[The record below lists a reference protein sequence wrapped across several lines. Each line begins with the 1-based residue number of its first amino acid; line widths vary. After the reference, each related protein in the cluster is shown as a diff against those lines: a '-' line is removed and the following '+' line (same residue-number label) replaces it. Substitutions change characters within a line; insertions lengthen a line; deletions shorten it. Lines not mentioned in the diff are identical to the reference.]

1 MRMVNERAKGSKV
14 SLVAS
19 LPPPPMM
26 VAAAEAIIRSGLN
39 MESKDEMEE
48 AGVAVVNVAGVG

>member
-1 MRMVNERAKGSKV
+1 
-14 SLVAS
+14 
-19 LPPPPMM
+19 MM

-39 MESKDEMEE
+39 KESKDEMEE